1 MSPAIQPSCRR
12 LMAPQERRS
21 EKTTKSLMLICLLPA
36 DSRILAA
43 SSTVQYKWTTVR
55 TCPSRSIFIKRA

>member
-1 MSPAIQPSCRR
+1 
-12 LMAPQERRS
+12 MAPQERRS